1 VFSGKI
7 QKTLT
12 PQPVV
17 LKAYGTLVLTLMR
30 CPKCGCLED
39 KVIDSRLSKDGDSIR
54 RRRECTQC
62 VHRFTTYEVF
72 ERAEIRVIKRDGRGE
87 PLDRHK
93 LTGGLLKACEKR
105 PISIDSIEKSVE
117 EIIQDLEA
125 NYPREIPS
133 NIIGAK
139 VMEKLH
145 TLDAIAYVRYASVY
159 RQFQDIGEF
168 IDEINSMER
177 RLPKSPT
184 QPEFFK

>member
-1 VFSGKI
+1 
-7 QKTLT
+7 
-12 PQPVV
+12 
-17 LKAYGTLVLTLMR
+17 MR
-30 CPKCGCLED
+30 CPKCACLED

-54 RRRECTQC
+54 RRRECIQC
-62 VHRFTTYEVF
+62 ENRFTTYEVF

-125 NYPREIPS
+125 NYPREVPS

-139 VMEKLH
+139 VMDKLH

-177 RLPKSPT
+177 RLPKSPA

>member
-1 VFSGKI
+1 
-7 QKTLT
+7 
-12 PQPVV
+12 
-17 LKAYGTLVLTLMR
+17 MR
-30 CPKCGCLED
+30 CPKCACLED

-54 RRRECTQC
+54 RRRECIQC
-62 VHRFTTYEVF
+62 ENRFTTYEVF

-105 PISIDSIEKSVE
+105 PISIDAIEKSVE

-125 NYPREIPS
+125 NYPREVHS

-177 RLPKSPT
+177 RLPKSPA